1 MKCHSIKFNLRGYDK
16 VKAIYKLKQS
26 IIKFGDKSGRKSSL
40 LNSLI
45 KKGKISKEFSDLSIN
60 NILPSSTKYNNTIK
74 INLKNKQ
81 ILDNDND
88 YKKERAV
95 EDEKINTKI
104 IKNLLI
110 EKNLKENEVKN
121 NSFDDNSKQSN
132 KQILVNTLFTLNNNN
147 NKKNDNSFSNFIQ
160 NSVRNFYNIN
170 KNKTCNKIFN
180 NLLNKA
186 YSPINKKE
194 NNLIDKETSIN
205 KKILKNNSSNNILYK
220 KILFRNKNIF
230 NQFRNMNLGKKPK
243 ININYKI
250 LKLSRNSST
259 GDIIPKNSN
268 IKNRKI
274 FYKKYKKTKD
284 MKLTKIKM
292 SKTQND
298 IFENT
303 KSESYNKEDNLNKT
317 NGKKNFGQQTINENY
332 PIKRIKF
339 PLLVNINN
347 YRRIPTYIR
356 IPNINRISF
365 PQNSFKSENSS
376 SGVNLDYYDSN
387 YFYLKDLRNKSI
399 NKIYMI
405 NPFIRNKIISDL
417 KE

>member
-250 LKLSRNSST
+250 LKLSRNLST
-259 GDIIPKNSN
+259 YDIIQKNSN

-274 FYKKYKKTKD
+274 FYKKYKKTKE

>member
-95 EDEKINTKI
+95 EDEKINKKI

-220 KILFRNKNIF
+220 KILFRNKNKF

>member
-16 VKAIYKLKQS
+16 VKAIYKLKKS
-26 IIKFGDKSGRKSSL
+26 IIKYGDKSGRKSSL

-220 KILFRNKNIF
+220 KILFRNKNIL